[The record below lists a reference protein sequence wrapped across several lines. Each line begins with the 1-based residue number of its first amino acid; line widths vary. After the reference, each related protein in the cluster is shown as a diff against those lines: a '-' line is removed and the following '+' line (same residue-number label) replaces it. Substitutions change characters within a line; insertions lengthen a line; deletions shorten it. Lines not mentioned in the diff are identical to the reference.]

1 MRLTLLLPTFTIGG
15 IIDIQRKPYIED
27 KQKILEPLVKDS
39 DFGTVEY
46 DHEVMLG
53 ENWQDYED
61 LPRPIAKHRFSLIY
75 DKIDRNKDD
84 LVTREELRNWIKYV
98 NNRVM
103 MNEIDNRFETIDENK
118 NDKVSWEEYKKV
130 MFSMMD
136 EEHLEHDE
144 NESILD
150 ERISFREQII
160 RDERKFKYA
169 DANDDGELTHE
180 EFMAFENPERFDHM
194 IPVVVADTFDGK
206 F

>member
-1 MRLTLLLPTFTIGG
+1 
-15 IIDIQRKPYIED
+15 
-27 KQKILEPLVKDS
+27 
-39 DFGTVEY
+39 
-46 DHEVMLG
+46 
-53 ENWQDYED
+53 
-61 LPRPIAKHRFSLIY
+61 
-75 DKIDRNKDD
+75 
-84 LVTREELRNWIKYV
+84 
-98 NNRVM
+98 
-103 MNEIDNRFETIDENK
+103 
-118 NDKVSWEEYKKV
+118 
-130 MFSMMD
+130 MMD

-206 F
+206 FWSASGLITKMSFLNFLDLDRNKDGQISESEYLEDIRKYSDGLDDEDAADMTKTSDYLQEEAQEFRDKLDLDKSGYLDEDEVTKWIFPSDQRWCE

>member
-98 NNRVM
+98 NNTQWASGGKTPLGQGGGVM
-103 MNEIDNRFETIDENK
+103 TNNKHSHTFTI
-118 NDKVSWEEYKKV
+118 
-130 MFSMMD
+130 
-136 EEHLEHDE
+136 
-144 NESILD
+144 IL
-150 ERISFREQII
+150 IT
-160 RDERKFKYA
+160 
-169 DANDDGELTHE
+169 L
-180 EFMAFENPERFDHM
+180 
-194 IPVVVADTFDGK
+194 
-206 F
+206 